1 MAKKET
7 TKKTE
12 TKKTA
17 TKKVT
22 AKEKKPTTKKT
33 TVKKT
38 TPKKEVVKEETKVV
52 NEPKIEVEEK
62 VTLEAEAPMVNIVK
76 EDVQENDSDFQKQ
89 VLKHVV
95 SEMLAEKN
103 NSLNEFVK
111 TPREEMFENLK
122 EKIENIKKINNKK
135 INDRIDS
142 VFGYLWNGQ
151 EIDYQYE

>member
-33 TVKKT
+33 QAKKT
-38 TPKKEVVKEETKVV
+38 TPKKEVVI

-62 VTLEAEAPMVNIVK
+62 AILEAEAPMVNIVK
-76 EDVQENDSDFQKQ
+76 EDVQENDADFKKQ

-103 NSLNEFVK
+103 NSLNEFVN

-135 INDRIDS
+135 INERIDS

-151 EIDYQYE
+151 EMDYQYE